1 MDVLQPLVE
10 NFMVQPPQR
19 GAFPYSDSGDALIQ
33 AVRTLCTEHERPD
46 ITRHLDTIAAQQVA
60 WERGVRRW
68 RVGVVV
74 E

>member
-46 ITRHLDTIAAQQVA
+46 ITRDLDTIAAQQVA